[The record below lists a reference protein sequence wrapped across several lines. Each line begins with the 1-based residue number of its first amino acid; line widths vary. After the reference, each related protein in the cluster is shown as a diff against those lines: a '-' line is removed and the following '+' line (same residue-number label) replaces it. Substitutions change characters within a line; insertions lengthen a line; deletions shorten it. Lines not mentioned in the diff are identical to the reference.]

1 MRVLFGGGAAATV
14 TVMRPLGGDG
24 GDSLPGEGDGC
35 DWISSSSSS
44 MAGDQRI

>member
-14 TVMRPLGGDG
+14 TVMRPLGWGEG
-24 GDSLPGEGDGC
+24 GDSLRGEGDGC

-44 MAGDQRI
+44 IG